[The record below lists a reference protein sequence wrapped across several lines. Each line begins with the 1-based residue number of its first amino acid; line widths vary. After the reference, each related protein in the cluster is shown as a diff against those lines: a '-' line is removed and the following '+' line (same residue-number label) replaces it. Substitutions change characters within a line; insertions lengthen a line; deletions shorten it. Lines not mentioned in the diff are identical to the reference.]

1 MEKQCK
7 ICGGKLIETRLRTG
21 AYLLGVA
28 PTEDDKKIKPRYS
41 IVLCDTCVAL
51 KYCNYIIKEAKLCR
65 IFLLPMMKRR

>member
-28 PTEDDKKIKPRYS
+28 PTEDD
-41 IVLCDTCVAL
+41 
-51 KYCNYIIKEAKLCR
+51 
-65 IFLLPMMKRR
+65 